1 MKKILTIQDI
11 SCIGKCSL
19 TVALPI
25 ISSMGI
31 ETAILPTAVLSTH
44 TQFKGFTFHD
54 LTGEIKPICEHW
66 KSQKIEFDAIYTGY
80 LGSFE
85 QINLVSGIFDDFG
98 KNILKFVDPAMG
110 DNGVLYTGFDRA
122 FAHEMA
128 KLCAKA
134 DIIVP
139 NLTEACFMLDI
150 PYIDEGYSEDYV
162 KDVLI
167 KLTGLG
173 CKKAVLTGIS
183 LTPGKLGIYGYD
195 SENNLFKRLAES
207 SERIPNHISLRQI
220 NARLK
225 LTASLAEEISKE
237 IAMSIDGGENVSVID
252 SKSVKVCQMAHA
264 RRCVMGNDNPQTA
277 PAKGFCA
284 SRQMYYEYK
293 HHAVCGISGIIHSY
307 DFTATNIHDIH
318 YLDDVKW

>member
-1 MKKILTIQDI
+1 MTNKKLHILLFFNNLMATKRG
-11 SCIGKCSL
+11 SPRLSRFGGHALSL
-19 TVALPI
+19 TV
-25 ISSMGI
+25 
-31 ETAILPTAVLSTH
+31 E
-44 TQFKGFTFHD
+44 
-54 LTGEIKPICEHW
+54 
-66 KSQKIEFDAIYTGY
+66 
-80 LGSFE
+80 
-85 QINLVSGIFDDFG
+85 
-98 KNILKFVDPAMG
+98 
-110 DNGVLYTGFDRA
+110 A
-122 FAHEMA
+122 F
-128 KLCAKA
+128 
-134 DIIVP
+134 
-139 NLTEACFMLDI
+139 
-150 PYIDEGYSEDYV
+150 
-162 KDVLI
+162 
-167 KLTGLG
+167 
-173 CKKAVLTGIS
+173 
-183 LTPGKLGIYGYD
+183 GYD